1 MKLFVIFLGAL
12 IWLLLYAYVC
22 KKHRSAINFFT
33 PTALTMLPKF
43 YILEMMYLG
52 YFINTYS
59 DWSYIY
65 IYICYSVAFTSF
77 VFGFFCSTTATLKVK
92 PLSPSQSKLIFFALL
107 FTVFSFIFFSPILIA
122 FKSYIF
128 TPRVIYEKTR
138 TGYGVYFFT
147 SILFS
152 QLAIIFLF
160 YTYKKNKIISLF
172 LILLNIILI
181 YLHGV
186 KSPLFTLAVNYFIYG
201 RYVEKKIISFSKFF
215 ILASILSV
223 GIIFVFML
231 TFRGSVNTV
240 FASMAYYADYTRNYA
255 LLIDREQSSYWGRL
269 LFESE
274 VFARLPRVIYPD
286 KPLDFGYLIL
296 DRKYF
301 PESFYDNKGVPSFGM
316 GEYFADFGYLSVF
329 FIMVSFW
336 IKGCFLRIFY
346 NTLKKDDNVYI
357 YIPFAFLCGANLLP
371 LGYGWM
377 FWEHCIISVLIYFM
391 FKFSF
396 GVKYRRSL

>member
-1 MKLFVIFLGAL
+1 MKIFIIMLGAFL
-12 IWLLLYAYVC
+12 WFFLYLYVC
-22 KKHRSAINFFT
+22 KKHKSAINFFT

-43 YILEMMYLG
+43 YVLEIMYLG
-52 YFINTYS
+52 YFLNPYS
-59 DWSYIY
+59 DFSYFY
-65 IYICYSVAFTSF
+65 IYICYSMAFLSLIIGFFFSTSAKLRIEPLNPTQTKLLFFAF
-77 VFGFFCSTTATLKVK
+77 VFTV
-92 PLSPSQSKLIFFALL
+92 LSFL
-107 FTVFSFIFFSPILIA
+107 FFSPILFA
-122 FKSYIF
+122 FKQYILS
-128 TPRVIYEKTR
+128 PRVIYEKTR

-160 YTYKKNKIISLF
+160 YTYKQNKLISFF
-172 LILLNIILI
+172 LILVNIIFI

-201 RYVEKKIISFSKFF
+201 RYVENKIISFSKFF
-215 ILASILSV
+215 ILASMLSV
-223 GIIFVFML
+223 GIIFVFIM
-231 TFRGSVNTV
+231 TFRGDFNTV
-240 FASMAYYADYTRNYA
+240 FASMSYYADYTRNFA
-255 LLIDREQSSYWGRL
+255 LLIDNNQSPYFGRL

-274 VFARLPRVIYPD
+274 VFARLPRALYPD

-301 PESFYDNKGVPSFGM
+301 PDSFYDNKGVPSFGM

-329 FIMVSFW
+329 FIMCSFW
-336 IKGCFLRIFY
+336 FKGFLLRIFY
-346 NTLKKDDNVYI
+346 NTLKVNKNVYV

-377 FWEHCIISVLIYFM
+377 FWEHCVVAIMIYIM
-391 FKFSF
+391 FKLGFRK
-396 GVKYRRSL
+396 KYRV